1 MKKTKKFI
9 KNNLKTIILVTITT
23 LLFILLSY
31 AVSSNKTNYIDAL
44 IHSYL
49 IDIRNNN
56 LTSILLFITNLGGAT
71 FLIILST
78 ILFIIIKKK
87 KIPLYIFMNLT
98 CAFLTNEITKS
109 IFTRSRPIGI
119 NLIDETGFSYPSGH
133 SMVSL
138 SFYGFITYLLLKNC
152 KNNLIKTIIII
163 SSIILISLVG
173 FSRIYLGVHYLSDV
187 IGGFLLATIYL
198 NLYINIIKLEKKW

>member
-78 ILFIIIKKK
+78 ILFIITKKK

-198 NLYINIIKLEKKW
+198 NLYINIIKLEKK

>member
-109 IFTRSRPIGI
+109 IFTKSRPIGI

-198 NLYINIIKLEKKW
+198 NLYINIIKLEKK

>member
-198 NLYINIIKLEKKW
+198 NLYINIIKLEKK

>member
-109 IFTRSRPIGI
+109 IFTKSRPIGI

>member
-1 MKKTKKFI
+1 
-9 KNNLKTIILVTITT
+9 
-23 LLFILLSY
+23 
-31 AVSSNKTNYIDAL
+31 
-44 IHSYL
+44 
-49 IDIRNNN
+49 
-56 LTSILLFITNLGGAT
+56 
-71 FLIILST
+71 
-78 ILFIIIKKK
+78 
-87 KIPLYIFMNLT
+87 MNLT

-198 NLYINIIKLEKKW
+198 NLYINIIKLEKK

>member
-152 KNNLIKTIIII
+152 KNNSIKTIIII
-163 SSIILISLVG
+163 SSIALISLIG
-173 FSRIYLGVHYLSDV
+173 FTRIYLGVHYLSDV

-198 NLYINIIKLEKKW
+198 NLYINIIKLEKK